1 MTLPRQPLQQPAA
14 FSPHDYHH
22 HHGPLVSIRRGPL
35 ATVPLPACAASHSSD
50 PFLQDSYRLPEGM
63 KRVGYDSDTG
73 RYYFRG
79 LDGSLWEGP
88 EGAEFGQLRRGAFIP
103 ALHA

>member
-1 MTLPRQPLQQPAA
+1 MACHSRIFLPQRLN
-14 FSPHDYHH
+14 S
-22 HHGPLVSIRRGPL
+22 RRFL
-35 ATVPLPACAASHSSD
+35 C
-50 PFLQDSYRLPEGM
+50 LQDSYRLEGLT
-63 KRVGYDSDTG
+63 RVAYDADTG